1 MRAQKVSKTELA
13 RRLGLNEKKARRM
26 LDPKHQT
33 KVPTLKR
40 ALHALGKRI
49 EPVLVCP
56 LRAENFAG
64 AHLTPLQGA

>member
-1 MRAQKVSKTELA
+1 M
-13 RRLGLNEKKARRM
+13 KKARRM

-33 KVPTLKR
+33 KDPTLKR

-49 EPVLVCP
+49 EQVAVCP

-64 AHLTPLQGA
+64 PHLTPLQGA